1 MRFREVIHLA
11 CACVCFVRLHACL
24 FPYERMC
31 LRTCIC
37 GYYKTYRDTPDAGE
51 GGGDVCVY
59 VCLEGVCVWGGG
71 GEM

>member
-1 MRFREVIHLA
+1 
-11 CACVCFVRLHACL
+11 
-24 FPYERMC
+24 MC

-37 GYYKTYRDTPDAGE
+37 VYYKTYRDTPDAGE

-71 GEM
+71 GGGVKNIRKHSLDTGVLVFNR